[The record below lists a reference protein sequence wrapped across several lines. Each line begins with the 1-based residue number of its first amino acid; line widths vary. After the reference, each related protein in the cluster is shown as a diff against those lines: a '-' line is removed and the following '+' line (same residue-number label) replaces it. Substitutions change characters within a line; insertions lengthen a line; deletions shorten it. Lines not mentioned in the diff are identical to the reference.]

1 MVVLVR
7 ACGGGF
13 DREERR
19 HGFWYVSAA
28 LSSAFGSGFALL
40 GDSLFFARAK
50 KSKQKKAR
58 PYIRPCATRRVRSLH
73 RRSRGRLTRAIHGPL
88 SLSPHPCGS
97 PPCTT
102 IPLSLLKGNLVLP
115 VRPRMETH
123 KAKSTAKQS
132 EVSLRS
138 IRRPGLESSTGSR
151 TQALR
156 RGTRGVDAERGM
168 TEQRPVMTCP
178 QSSDV
183 GWKTAQH
190 FPPQASSK
198 FLPGHSGLLCK
209 QVGKLRVTRPSPIAQ
224 PFRQHQTPLSGGR
237 AQVAWKGLSGMDA
250 ARAAM
255 GQGWPFAADPWNVTG
270 AREPRRSRG
279 RMQGQ
284 DFLVPLGGAGH
295 PATAKRNSPSR
306 AKPARQNSTISDCH
320 IQPRPQALHPTQ
332 PPAAQ
337 TKPAVC
343 RCARKQR
350 A

>member
-7 ACGGGF
+7 ALGGALG
-13 DREERR
+13 REGLR
-19 HGFWYVSAA
+19 HGTRYVSGA
-28 LSSAFGSGFALL
+28 LSLAFGSGFALL

-58 PYIRPCATRRVRSLH
+58 PYIRPCAMRRVRSLH

-97 PPCTT
+97 PPCAT

-138 IRRPGLESSTGSR
+138 IRRLGLESSSGSR

-156 RGTRGVDAERGM
+156 RGTRDVDAERGM
-168 TEQRPVMTCP
+168 TEQERPVMTYP
-178 QSSDV
+178 QSSNV

-198 FLPGHSGLLCK
+198 FLPGHGGLLCK
-209 QVGKLRVTRPSPIAQ
+209 QVGKLRVTRPSPVAQ
-224 PFRQHQTPLSGGR
+224 AFRQHQTPLSGGR

-255 GQGWPFAADPWNVTG
+255 GHGWPFAAGPWNVTG

-284 DFLVPLGGAGH
+284 DFLVPFG
-295 PATAKRNSPSR
+295 ATAKRNSPSR
-306 AKPARQNSTISDCH
+306 AKPARHTSTASDSH
-320 IQPRPQALHPTQ
+320 LQPHPPT
-332 PPAAQ
+332 AHL
-337 TKPAVC
+337 KPAVR
-343 RCARKQR
+343 RCARTQ
-350 A
+350 

>member
-1 MVVLVR
+1 
-7 ACGGGF
+7 
-13 DREERR
+13 
-19 HGFWYVSAA
+19 
-28 LSSAFGSGFALL
+28 
-40 GDSLFFARAK
+40 
-50 KSKQKKAR
+50 
-58 PYIRPCATRRVRSLH
+58 
-73 RRSRGRLTRAIHGPL
+73 
-88 SLSPHPCGS
+88 
-97 PPCTT
+97 
-102 IPLSLLKGNLVLP
+102 
-115 VRPRMETH
+115 METH

-138 IRRPGLESSTGSR
+138 IRRPGLESSSGSR

-168 TEQRPVMTCP
+168 AEQERPVMTCP

-198 FLPGHSGLLCK
+198 FLPGHDGLRCK
-209 QVGKLRVTRPSPIAQ
+209 QVGKLRVTRQSPIAR
-224 PFRQHQTPLSGGR
+224 PSRQHQTPLSGGR

-255 GQGWPFAADPWNVTG
+255 GQGWPFAAGPWNVTG

-306 AKPARQNSTISDCH
+306 AKPARHTSAASDSH
-320 IQPRPQALHPTQ
+320 LQPRPQASHPTR
-332 PPAAQ
+332 PPAAHP
-337 TKPAVC
+337 TPAIC
-343 RCARKQR
+343 HCTRPQ
-350 A
+350 